1 MYEKLFRNNG
11 GTKMKKWM
19 LALISVVMLVM
30 VGCAKEDKEEA
41 VEYNY
46 TTQEILDKIKTD
58 MGESYYPNMPLDE
71 EMVKNLLNIDMELV
85 EEFVAEVPMISV
97 NPDTVVIL
105 KAKEGKAEELLPLLE
120 AAKSKMIEETFTY
133 PQNAEK
139 VQATKLVQQGNYFG
153 LLMLGDTTNNIS
165 EDPEERL
172 AYAEKEVQ
180 KAVDAF
186 NSMFTK

>member
-1 MYEKLFRNNG
+1 
-11 GTKMKKWM
+11 MKKWM

-30 VGCAKEDKEEA
+30 VGCAKEDKEEVA
-41 VEYNY
+41 EYNY
-46 TTQEILDKIKTD
+46 TAQEILDKIKTD
-58 MGESYYPNMPLDE
+58 LGDSYYPNMPLDE
-71 EMVKNLLNIDMELV
+71 EMVKNLLNIDMDLV
-85 EEFVAEVPMISV
+85 EDFVAEMPMISV

-120 AAKSKMIEETFTY
+120 AAKTKMIEETFTY

-153 LLMLGDTTNNIS
+153 LLMLGDSDGNLA